1 MKKCLLLITLCAL
14 PALASG
20 CELYTPGEEPIDE
33 AYQTT
38 SELLSSGVCISL
50 RKGWD
55 YTSEHLLN
63 FDIENDES
71 EVDQSE
77 YWKGW
82 LASDTN
88 DTNPFLTQ
96 HVDDSYLGLGVWM
109 PNELAARESQMTTE
123 EWLMS
128 HGLKLSVGFGQ
139 KRVGE
144 PRVRLDYRWHE
155 VYQAD
160 WFMQIEVPF

>member
-1 MKKCLLLITLCAL
+1 MKKCVLLMTLFSL
-14 PALASG
+14 PTLASA
-20 CELYTPGEEPIDE
+20 CDLYTPATLPTDE
-33 AYQTT
+33 SYEAAQ
-38 SELLSSGVCISL
+38 LDNAGVCISL
-50 RKGWD
+50 RDGWE

-63 FDIENDES
+63 FDVETES
-71 EVDQSE
+71 GAHDVN
-77 YWKGW
+77 YWNGW
-82 LASDTN
+82 IAADSN

-96 HVDDSYLGLGVWM
+96 QLENSYLGLSVWM
-109 PNELAARESQMTTE
+109 PTELAARENQMSTE

-128 HGLKLSVGFGQ
+128 HGLKLSLGFGQ
-139 KRVGE
+139 KKAGE